1 MKKPVDILNWK
12 NTMTRIKI
20 SADVLNNRLEGTE
33 ERLTA
38 LEERTIKITQSEQ
51 REENRLKKS

>member
-1 MKKPVDILNWK
+1 MKKSVDILNWK

-20 SADVLNNRLEGTE
+20 SADVLNDRLEGKE
-33 ERLTA
+33 ERITA